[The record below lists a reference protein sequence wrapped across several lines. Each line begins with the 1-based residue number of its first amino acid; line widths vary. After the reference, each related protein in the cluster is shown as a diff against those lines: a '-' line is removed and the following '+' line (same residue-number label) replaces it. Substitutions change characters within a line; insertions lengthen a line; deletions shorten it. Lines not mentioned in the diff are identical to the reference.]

1 MMGGVPKSPEKNDR
15 PSPGKDP
22 DTLPVKVKGASKGKG
37 QGEGGG
43 QAQSGQ
49 EERRGPQ
56 NIIGPRVNLA
66 LPFSRIEVQEP
77 TAELVEMAKLL
88 SDLLS
93 VIADWVPEEA
103 LADLRSR
110 AEALSARLDT

>member
-1 MMGGVPKSPEKNDR
+1 
-15 PSPGKDP
+15 
-22 DTLPVKVKGASKGKG
+22 VKAKGASKAKG
-37 QGEGGG
+37 QGAGRGEGRG
-43 QAQSGQ
+43 QDKDGQ
-49 EERRGPQ
+49 EERQGPQ

-93 VIADWVPEEA
+93 AIADWVPEEA

-110 AEALSARLDT
+110 AEALSARLAT